1 MRGKAVFPARQHR
14 TAGITPAYAGKRQAD
29 RSSLDIVR
37 DHPRVCGEKS
47 MCTRSPVSTSGSPPR
62 MRGKVLKQLIVDSVD
77 GITPAYAGKSRRK
90 TTDRFCS
97 RDHPRMCG
105 EKYQPRGMQV
115 STTGSPPR
123 MRGKAEK
130 AGPRYRAPGITPAHA
145 GKRPGWADSGCQ
157 RGDHPCVCGEKIFE
171 HPVSL
176 ANQGSLPRVRGKAL
190 ADYAVIPNIGIT
202 PACAGKRLP
211 YR

>member
-1 MRGKAVFPARQHR
+1 MNRVAAFALRRKNSILSMSEKMFCPPQPLRFW
-14 TAGITPAYAGKRQAD
+14 ITPACAGKR
-29 RSSLDIVR
+29 RSDWII
-37 DHPRVCGEKS
+37 
-47 MCTRSPVSTSGSPPR
+47 RS
-62 MRGKVLKQLIVDSVD
+62 I
-77 GITPAYAGKSRRK
+77 YW
-90 TTDRFCS
+90 
-97 RDHPRMCG
+97 DHPRMCG

-202 PACAGKRLP
+202 PAYAGKRP
-211 YR
+211 CAPQ